1 MLLTVV
7 CRTIFLPLSAVLA
20 VLATVSWVQAAGA
33 PARATVQPPQ
43 PRVHIEE
50 MTWVEVRDAIAA
62 GKTTAIIYF
71 GSTEQSGPHM
81 VLGRHTIVARYV
93 AGEAARRL
101 GNALVYPVLPVAP
114 TGPFSTAG
122 GHLAYPGSVSLY
134 DDTYAHLAS
143 DIARSAWIAG
153 FRLVVVMGDHGGG
166 QYTLKR
172 AIEALDL
179 EARKHGAAV
188 RYVPDVYFKARE
200 LANADLLRLKL
211 PVGTHAD
218 IVDTSEL
225 MYLDTAG
232 TLVRR
237 NRLELGNI
245 RNGVEGDPRRA
256 TADLGRRFLE
266 YKISVAVDRILAV
279 AQE

>member
-1 MLLTVV
+1 MARKVV
-7 CRTIFLPLSAVLA
+7 FLPLCGILA
-20 VLATVSWVQAAGA
+20 LCVFVSGLQAAGTPAKA
-33 PARATVQPPQ
+33 PVQPPQ
-43 PRVHIEE
+43 ARVHTEE

-81 VLGRHTIVARYV
+81 VLGRHTIIARYL
-93 AGEAARRL
+93 AGEVARRL

-114 TGPFSTAG
+114 TGPFSTSG
-122 GHLAYPGSVSLY
+122 GHLAFPGTVSLY
-134 DDTYAHLAS
+134 DETYARLAS
-143 DIARSAWIAG
+143 DVARSALIAG

-172 AIEALDL
+172 ATEALDL
-179 EARKHGAAV
+179 EARTHGAKV

-200 LANADLLRLKL
+200 LARAELLRLKL

-237 NRLELGNI
+237 NRMELGNE

-256 TADLGRRFLE
+256 TAELGRRFLE
-266 YKISVAVDRILAV
+266 YKVSIAVDRILAA